1 VKIELFS
8 CSGGMAEGFR
18 RAGITFDVVIDK
30 DANAVTSYARNHRHR
45 PVQMDAEDLL
55 RLVHLGFAPPAV
67 DLLVADPPCTPWSR
81 AGSRKGLDDD
91 RDQLVTTVEL
101 IRALRPLCWLIANVP
116 GLDDGP
122 NLKHVH
128 ATIGSI
134 AGYHVD
140 FRRLDAAD
148 YGVPQRRVR
157 PFWFGRPASSE
168 PLRWP
173 APTHSD
179 PSELG
184 MIAETRAPWITCRDA
199 LGHLSAEDRG
209 KPIRIRWRDDTDHRP
224 SSIDEPAKTLTRNT
238 HSDGALLVHERHP
251 VSAANE
257 PSRAV
262 TGSDGGGAKGARV
275 IEWPWDRPST
285 TVFEDPRLLPP
296 GSHPKTG
303 SIMSQPNAVAIT
315 ERAAAIL
322 QGFPEGWHFA
332 GATKRSRWSQIGQ
345 AMPPGLAQ
353 PVAEA
358 IATWM
363 AQHAIVRSA

>member
-1 VKIELFS
+1 
-8 CSGGMAEGFR
+8 MAEGFR
-18 RAGITFDVVIDK
+18 RAGVTFDVVIDK

-67 DLLVADPPCTPWSR
+67 ELLVADPPCTPWSR
-81 AGSRKGLDDD
+81 AGSRKGLEDE
-91 RDQLVTTVEL
+91 RDQLVTTIEL
-101 IRALRPLCWLIANVP
+101 IRALRPVCWLIANVP

-148 YGVPQRRVR
+148 FGVPQRRVR
-157 PFWFGRPASSE
+157 PFWFGRPSDSE

-173 APTHSD
+173 APTHSE
-179 PSELG
+179 PGELG
-184 MIAETRAPWITCRDA
+184 LIGESRAPWITCRDA
-199 LGHLSAEDRG
+199 LGHLAPADLGRAVRMRFRGRESADPKRSG
-209 KPIRIRWRDDTDHRP
+209 SKARA
-224 SSIDEPAKTLTRNT
+224 SALSEPAGVVTTRQNGDGNVLVFDNHKPSDPDRPARTITRNT
-238 HSDGALLVHERHP
+238 PGDGALLAHERHP
-251 VSAANE
+251 VSSIDE

-262 TGSDGGGAKGARV
+262 TASDGGGAKGARV
-275 IEWPWDRPST
+275 LELDA
-285 TVFEDPRLLPP
+285 
-296 GSHPKTG
+296 
-303 SIMSQPNAVAIT
+303 PNAVVLT

-322 QGFPEGWHFA
+322 QGFPDGWHFA
-332 GATKRSRWSQIGQ
+332 GDTKKARWSQIGQ

-358 IATWM
+358 IASWM
-363 AQHAIVRSA
+363 AQHAIARSA